1 MNHACW
7 PLAVPLNKN
16 NCDKPQ
22 FMPVLLT
29 VDQEKEWHKEKVE
42 RIARIEKYVEEADT
56 VETQTMQLLGSE
68 KETEWSTEN

>member
-1 MNHACW
+1 
-7 PLAVPLNKN
+7 
-16 NCDKPQ
+16 
-22 FMPVLLT
+22 MPVLLT